1 MWLMLG
7 VSLPAERMTPVLET
21 GILMVTYSQSR
32 MMEAGMALDRL
43 KSREFK
49 GQEAM
54 IHKDIDSLIYYT

>member
-1 MWLMLG
+1 MWLMFG

-54 IHKDIDSLIYYT
+54 IHKEDSLIYYT